1 MHQCH
6 PAELDDLFQH
16 NTFLPD
22 STPNRF
28 NRLLAQ
34 VSQDRYTAL
43 ATLYAEAYRL
53 FPASRELEG
62 FFADTARLILL
73 PALERQSIIN
83 EPAFQIW
90 ARRTIRQSQE
100 VLDGLQCGRDHLL
113 QSLRELPGVLQRL
126 AEAAAEHRHAHR
138 PPVRRF
144 EIDPLIVA
152 ELPPCYEFP
161 TDEAIRQRLENSGY
175 SLHFFSD
182 VVNVALSRVA
192 MTWPGCHEQF
202 RHLVR
207 LICYL
212 PDGHFRQGSARRYS
226 GAILLS
232 ARDHSLLEVEATL
245 VRETAHQLLY
255 WIEEICPVVDPQADE
270 ECLYF
275 LPWSNRPCGLAEYFQ
290 AFFAQLMRL
299 KYLERVRQR
308 PASEM
313 QRAEEHLVYI
323 LRGLGR
329 ALPTL
334 TGSREFTPRGRILL
348 DNLAEE
354 VLALERN
361 HATLL
366 ASTSPLH
373 DMSLAV

>member
-1 MHQCH
+1 MHPKH
-6 PAELDDLFQH
+6 PAELDNLFQH
-16 NTFLPD
+16 NTFMPD
-22 STPNRF
+22 ASPNRF
-28 NRLLAQ
+28 SRLLDQ
-34 VSQDRYTAL
+34 IDQDRYTTL

-53 FPASRELEG
+53 FPATPELGG
-62 FFADTARLILL
+62 FFASTASLILL
-73 PALERQSIIN
+73 PAVERRATLN

-90 ARRTIRQSQE
+90 ARRCVCLTYQ
-100 VLDGLQCGRDHLL
+100 VLDGLQSARGVLL
-113 QSLRELPGVLQRL
+113 ESLRALPELLQRL
-126 AEAAAEHRHAHR
+126 ARAAAEHQHANR

-144 EIDPLIVA
+144 DIDPLIAA
-152 ELPPCYEFP
+152 ELAPCYEFP
-161 TDEAIRQRLENSGY
+161 SDEATRQRLENTGY
-175 SLHFFSD
+175 SIHFFSD
-182 VVNVALSRVA
+182 VVNVALSRIA
-192 MTWPGCHEQF
+192 LTWPGCHEQF

-212 PDGHFRQGSARRYS
+212 PDSHLRSGSARRYS

-232 ARDHSLLEVEATL
+232 ARDHSLLEVEESL

-255 WIEEICPVVDPQADE
+255 CIEEICPIVDPQADE
-270 ECLYF
+270 ERLYF

-313 QRAEEHLVYI
+313 QRAEHHLVFI

-329 ALPTL
+329 ALATL
-334 TGSREFTPRGRILL
+334 TGSRELTARGRLLL

-354 VLALERN
+354 VLALERH
-361 HATLL
+361 HANLL
-366 ASTSPLH
+366 ARSGQLY
-373 DMSLAV
+373 DMRLAV